1 MEFYIW
7 FKIFSFAIGN
17 IYFNLKDKN
26 VSIWLSSQNGI
37 YRMKAILLDCKVRSL
52 REKFKMLIQFFIGLE
67 IQCSY
72 PHL

>member
-1 MEFYIW
+1 MGFYMW

-26 VSIWLSSQNGI
+26 VSVRLSSQNGI
-37 YRMKAILLDCKVRSL
+37 YRINGILLDCKVRSL

-67 IQCSY
+67 IKCSY